1 MMGGDGPNS
10 YAQNSE
16 YQKQLLVSA
25 EDLIHDLIHEHLD
38 TENPTF
44 NNSNSTIRI
53 ADFGCSV
60 GPNAFF
66 AVDNIISAVEDKYK
80 SNQNHPEFQVFFN
93 DLIDNDF
100 NTLFRNLPTS
110 RKYFASGSPGSF
122 YGRLFPKA
130 TLHFAHCSTALHW
143 LSRIPVEVTEKN
155 SIAWNKGRVHY
166 SGAGKEVKEAYSSQ
180 YKEDFET
187 FLSAR
192 ADELV
197 DGGLMV
203 LVILGF
209 PDGALLC
216 ESSIGLT
223 FDMLGSC
230 FQEMAKMGKISEE
243 KVDSFNLPFYY
254 PSPSELKAMIEANGL
269 FNIVRI
275 AKLASPMRAKPDPQI
290 LTSHL
295 KAVIGVLVEEHFGNG
310 MMIEELFR
318 LQFEKMVESPVLF
331 DGKLWKEANYFV
343 FLKRNARSGSP
354 QQKFQKSKRKTK
366 SSHIMR

>member
-53 ADFGCSV
+53 ADFGC
-60 GPNAFF
+60 
-66 AVDNIISAVEDKYK
+66 
-80 SNQNHPEFQVFFN
+80 
-93 DLIDNDF
+93 
-100 NTLFRNLPTS
+100 
-110 RKYFASGSPGSF
+110 SF

-343 FLKRNARSGSP
+343 FLKRNARSVAVDIGSSIHPHVVTNDSP
-354 QQKFQKSKRKTK
+354 QCCSRPP
-366 SSHIMR
+366 S